1 MRAGAVAGQG
11 EWWGGFIE
19 SSPSAPALMP
29 LTQVSRT
36 RTVPVPHSHMHP
48 IPASPC
54 WAIKKKTALHYA
66 LRFVADRATRRLY
79 FQSSP

>member
-48 IPASPC
+48 PSRIALLGY
-54 WAIKKKTALHYA
+54 KKKTALHYA